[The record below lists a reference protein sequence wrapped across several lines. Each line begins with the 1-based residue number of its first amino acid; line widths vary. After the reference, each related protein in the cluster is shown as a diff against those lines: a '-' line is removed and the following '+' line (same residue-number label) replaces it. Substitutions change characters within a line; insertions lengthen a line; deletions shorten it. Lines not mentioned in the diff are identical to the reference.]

1 VSTDYLEKRLDEAE
15 DDIKQLTRNV
25 TILTRDVQAMLKI
38 QEEIASLIKDQAL
51 HAKDIEQT
59 RDIAELALSR
69 TDELRADVAEMKTK
83 VAVSE
88 AVKTARLG
96 MLQVFARYWPLWIT
110 LAALGIA
117 GTLIIRNI
125 TV

>member
-1 VSTDYLEKRLDEAE
+1 
-15 DDIKQLTRNV
+15 
-25 TILTRDVQAMLKI
+25 MLKI

-69 TDELRADVAEMKTK
+69 TDELKADVAEMKTK

-96 MLQVFARYWPLWIT
+96 MLQAFARYWPLWIT

-117 GTLIIRNI
+117 GTLIIKNV